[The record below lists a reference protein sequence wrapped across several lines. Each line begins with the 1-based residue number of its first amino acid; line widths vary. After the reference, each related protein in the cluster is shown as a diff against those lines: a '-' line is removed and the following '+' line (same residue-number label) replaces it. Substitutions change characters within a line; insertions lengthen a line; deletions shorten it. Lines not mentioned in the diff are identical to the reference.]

1 MMYSNDMEAAGYQ
14 QKMQMQQL
22 ASNAGQQAMTN
33 ETQGRVAM
41 EGMERV
47 AGLSAAQMADQ
58 QKSGH
63 VAMAILA
70 ANGDDSMMAK
80 MADPNVVDGI
90 SRSLGEQR
98 RLKGMMS

>member
-1 MMYSNDMEAAGYQ
+1 MDAATHQ
-14 QKMQMQQL
+14 ALVQSQLL
-22 ASNAGQQAMTN
+22 ASNAGQQAITN

-80 MADPNVVDGI
+80 MADPNVVGGI
-90 SRSLGEQR
+90 SRSLAEQS